1 MGLFGIVNLIL
12 YICNME
18 EIWKEIEGYPNYQVS
33 NMGRVKRL
41 STGYYRRTEKILKPQ
56 LQNNGYLH
64 IILSQKDKTKCILVH
79 RLVAQAFMPNPNNLP
94 QVNHKDENKQNN
106 MVWVNY
112 DGSIDY
118 DKSNL
123 EWCDR
128 KYNINYGNG
137 ISKRVKTNKENGTY
151 KKIGE
156 INYKNFSKSILQ
168 FSKDNSFIRKWDCIM
183 DVQRELGYDNKQ
195 ICSCLKNR
203 QKTAKGFKWVYADDY
218 ERIPFKVFKLE
229 LYRKKTA

>member
-1 MGLFGIVNLIL
+1 
-12 YICNME
+12 ME

-64 IILSQKDKTKCILVH
+64 IKLSQKDKTKCILVH
-79 RLVAQAFMPNPNNLP
+79 RLVAQVFIPNPNNLP
-94 QVNHKDENKQNN
+94 QVNHINE
-106 MVWVNY
+106 
-112 DGSIDY
+112 
-118 DKSNL
+118 DKTDNRVENL

-168 FSKDNSFIRKWDCIM
+168 FSKDNSFIRRWDCIM
-183 DVQRELGYDNKQ
+183 DVQRELGYDNRQ

-218 ERIPFKVFKLE
+218 ERIPFKVFDLE

>member
-1 MGLFGIVNLIL
+1 
-12 YICNME
+12 ME
-18 EIWKEIEGYPNYQVS
+18 EIWKNIKGYPNYQVS

-64 IILSQKDKTKCILVH
+64 IKLSQKDKTKCILVH
-79 RLVAQAFMPNPNNLP
+79 RLVAQVFIPNPNNLP
-94 QVNHKDENKQNN
+94 QVNHINE
-106 MVWVNY
+106 
-112 DGSIDY
+112 
-118 DKSNL
+118 DKTDNRVENL
-123 EWCDR
+123 EWCTQ

-156 INYKNFSKSILQ
+156 NNSKIRSKSILQ

>member
-1 MGLFGIVNLIL
+1 
-12 YICNME
+12 ME
-18 EIWKEIEGYPNYQVS
+18 EIWKEIKGYPNYQVS
-33 NMGRVKRL
+33 NMGRIKRL

-64 IILSQKDKTKCILVH
+64 IQLSQKNKTKCILVH
-79 RLVAQAFMPNPNNLP
+79 RLIAQVFIPNPNNLP
-94 QVNHKDENKQNN
+94 QVNHINE
-106 MVWVNY
+106 
-112 DGSIDY
+112 
-118 DKSNL
+118 DKTDNRVENL

-156 INYKNFSKSILQ
+156 INSKIRSKSILQ
-168 FSKDNSFIRKWDCIM
+168 FSKDNSFIRKWDSATQ
-183 DVQRELGYDNKQ
+183 VERELGYDRKQ
-195 ICSCLKNR
+195 VCSCLKNR

-218 ERIPFKVFKLE
+218 ERIPFKVFDLE
-229 LYRKKTA
+229 MYRKRVV

>member
-1 MGLFGIVNLIL
+1 
-12 YICNME
+12 ME
-18 EIWKEIEGYPNYQVS
+18 EIWKTIEDYPNYMVS

-41 STGYYRRTEKILKPQ
+41 STGYYRRTEKILNPQ
-56 LQNNGYLH
+56 IQSNGYLH
-64 IILSQKDKTKCILVH
+64 INLSQKGKTKCFLVH
-79 RLVAQAFMPNPNNLP
+79 RLIAQVFIPNPNNLP
-94 QVNHKDENKQNN
+94 QVNHINENKTDNR
-106 MVWVNY
+106 VE
-112 DGSIDY
+112 
-118 DKSNL
+118 NL

-156 INYKNFSKSILQ
+156 INSKIRSKSILQ
-168 FSKDNSFIRKWDCIM
+168 FSKDNSFIRKWDSII
-183 DVQRELGYDNKQ
+183 DVQRELGYDNRQ

-218 ERIPFKVFKLE
+218 ERIPFKVFDLE
-229 LYRKKTA
+229 LYRKRVS

>member
-1 MGLFGIVNLIL
+1 
-12 YICNME
+12 ME
-18 EIWKEIEGYPNYQVS
+18 EIWKNIEEYPNYQVS

-64 IILSQKDKTKCILVH
+64 IKLSQKDKTKCILVH
-79 RLVAQAFMPNPNNLP
+79 RLVAQVFIPNPNNLP
-94 QVNHKDENKQNN
+94 QVNHINE
-106 MVWVNY
+106 
-112 DGSIDY
+112 
-118 DKSNL
+118 DKTDNRVENL
-123 EWCDR
+123 EWCTQ

-156 INYKNFSKSILQ
+156 INSKIRSKSILQ

-195 ICSCLKNR
+195 ISSCLKNR

>member
-1 MGLFGIVNLIL
+1 
-12 YICNME
+12 ME
-18 EIWKEIEGYPNYQVS
+18 EIWKNIEGYPNYQVS

-64 IILSQKDKTKCILVH
+64 IKLSQKDKTKCILVH
-79 RLVAQAFMPNPNNLP
+79 RLIAQVFIPNPNNLP
-94 QVNHKDENKQNN
+94 QVNHINE
-106 MVWVNY
+106 
-112 DGSIDY
+112 
-118 DKSNL
+118 DKTDNRVENL

-168 FSKDNSFIRKWDCIM
+168 FSKDNSFIRRWDCIM

-218 ERIPFKVFKLE
+218 ERIPFKVFDLE

>member
-1 MGLFGIVNLIL
+1 
-12 YICNME
+12 ME

-64 IILSQKDKTKCILVH
+64 IKLSQKDKTKCILVH
-79 RLVAQAFMPNPNNLP
+79 RLIAQVFIPNPNNLP
-94 QVNHKDENKQNN
+94 QVNHINE
-106 MVWVNY
+106 
-112 DGSIDY
+112 
-118 DKSNL
+118 DKTDNRVENL
-123 EWCDR
+123 EWCTQ

-156 INYKNFSKSILQ
+156 INSKIRSKSILQ

-183 DVQRELGYDNKQ
+183 DIQRELGYDNKQ

-218 ERIPFKVFKLE
+218 ERIPFKVFDLE

>member
-1 MGLFGIVNLIL
+1 
-12 YICNME
+12 ME
-18 EIWKEIEGYPNYQVS
+18 EIWKEIKGYPNYQVS
-33 NMGRVKRL
+33 NMGRIKRL

-64 IILSQKDKTKCILVH
+64 IKLSQKDKTKCILVH
-79 RLVAQAFMPNPNNLP
+79 RLVAQVFIPNPNNLP
-94 QVNHKDENKQNN
+94 QVNHINE
-106 MVWVNY
+106 
-112 DGSIDY
+112 
-118 DKSNL
+118 DKTDNRVENL

-168 FSKDNSFIRKWDCIM
+168 FSKDNSFIRRWDCIM
-183 DVQRELGYDNKQ
+183 DVQRELGYDNRQ

-218 ERIPFKVFKLE
+218 ERIPFKVFDLE
-229 LYRKKTA
+229 MYRKKTA

>member
-1 MGLFGIVNLIL
+1 
-12 YICNME
+12 ME
-18 EIWKEIEGYPNYQVS
+18 EIWKNIEGYPNYQVS

-64 IILSQKDKTKCILVH
+64 IKLSQKDKTKCILVH
-79 RLVAQAFMPNPNNLP
+79 RLVAQVFIPNPNNLP
-94 QVNHKDENKQNN
+94 QVNHINE
-106 MVWVNY
+106 
-112 DGSIDY
+112 
-118 DKSNL
+118 DKTDNRVENL
-123 EWCDR
+123 EWCTQ

-156 INYKNFSKSILQ
+156 INSKIRSKSILQ

-183 DVQRELGYDNKQ
+183 DIQRELGYDNKQ

>member
-1 MGLFGIVNLIL
+1 
-12 YICNME
+12 ME

-33 NMGRVKRL
+33 NMGRIKRL

-64 IILSQKDKTKCILVH
+64 IKLSQKDKTKCILVH
-79 RLVAQAFMPNPNNLP
+79 RLVAQVFIPNPNNLA
-94 QVNHKDENKQNN
+94 QVNHINE
-106 MVWVNY
+106 
-112 DGSIDY
+112 
-118 DKSNL
+118 DKTDNRVENL

-168 FSKDNSFIRKWDCIM
+168 FSKDNSFIRRWDCIM
-183 DVQRELGYDNKQ
+183 DVQRELGYDNRQ

-203 QKTAKGFKWVYADDY
+203 QKTAKGFKWVYADEY

-229 LYRKKTA
+229 LYRKRVV

>member
-1 MGLFGIVNLIL
+1 
-12 YICNME
+12 ME
-18 EIWKEIEGYPNYQVS
+18 EIWKNIEGYPNYQVS

-64 IILSQKDKTKCILVH
+64 IKLSQKDKTKCILVH
-79 RLVAQAFMPNPNNLP
+79 RLVAQVFIPNPNNLP
-94 QVNHKDENKQNN
+94 QVNHINE
-106 MVWVNY
+106 
-112 DGSIDY
+112 
-118 DKSNL
+118 DKTDNRVENL
-123 EWCDR
+123 EWCTQ

-156 INYKNFSKSILQ
+156 INSKIRSKSILQ

-218 ERIPFKVFKLE
+218 ERIPFKVFDLE
-229 LYRKKTA
+229 MYRKRVV

>member
-1 MGLFGIVNLIL
+1 
-12 YICNME
+12 ME
-18 EIWKEIEGYPNYQVS
+18 EIWKNIEEYPNYQVS

-64 IILSQKDKTKCILVH
+64 IKLSQKDKTKCILVH
-79 RLVAQAFMPNPNNLP
+79 RLVAQVFIPNPNNLP
-94 QVNHKDENKQNN
+94 QVNHINE
-106 MVWVNY
+106 
-112 DGSIDY
+112 
-118 DKSNL
+118 DKTDNRVENL
-123 EWCDR
+123 EWCTQ

-156 INYKNFSKSILQ
+156 INSKIRSKSILQ

-203 QKTAKGFKWVYADDY
+203 QKTAKGFKWVYADEY

>member
-1 MGLFGIVNLIL
+1 
-12 YICNME
+12 ME
-18 EIWKEIEGYPNYQVS
+18 EIWKNIEGYPNYQVS

-64 IILSQKDKTKCILVH
+64 IKLSQKDKTKCILVH
-79 RLVAQAFMPNPNNLP
+79 RLVAQIFIPNHNNLP
-94 QVNHKDENKQNN
+94 QVNHINE
-106 MVWVNY
+106 
-112 DGSIDY
+112 
-118 DKSNL
+118 DKTDNRVENL

-156 INYKNFSKSILQ
+156 INSKIRSKSILQ

-183 DVQRELGYDNKQ
+183 DVQRELGYDSKQ

-203 QKTAKGFKWVYADDY
+203 QKTAKGFKWVYADEY
-218 ERIPFKVFKLE
+218 ERIPFKVFDLE
-229 LYRKKTA
+229 MYRKRVV

>member
-1 MGLFGIVNLIL
+1 
-12 YICNME
+12 ME
-18 EIWKEIEGYPNYQVS
+18 EIWKNIEGYPNYQVS

-64 IILSQKDKTKCILVH
+64 IKLSQKDKTKCILVH
-79 RLVAQAFMPNPNNLP
+79 RLIAQVFIPNPNNLP
-94 QVNHKDENKQNN
+94 QVNHINE
-106 MVWVNY
+106 
-112 DGSIDY
+112 
-118 DKSNL
+118 DKTDNRVENL

-156 INYKNFSKSILQ
+156 INSKIRSKSILQ
-168 FSKDNSFIRKWDCIM
+168 FSKDNSFIRKWDSII
-183 DVQRELGYDNKQ
+183 DVQRELGYDNRQ

-203 QKTAKGFKWVYADDY
+203 QKTAKGFKWVYTDDY
-218 ERIPFKVFKLE
+218 ERIPFKVFDLE

>member
-1 MGLFGIVNLIL
+1 
-12 YICNME
+12 ME
-18 EIWKEIEGYPNYQVS
+18 EIWKTIEDYPNYMVS

-64 IILSQKDKTKCILVH
+64 IKLSQKDKTKCILVH
-79 RLVAQAFMPNPNNLP
+79 RLIAQVFIPNPNNLP
-94 QVNHKDENKQNN
+94 QVNHINE
-106 MVWVNY
+106 
-112 DGSIDY
+112 
-118 DKSNL
+118 DKTDNRVENL

-151 KKIGE
+151 KKVGE
-156 INYKNFSKSILQ
+156 INSKIRSKSILQ
-168 FSKDNSFIRKWDCIM
+168 FSKDNSFIRKWDSII
-183 DVQRELGYDNKQ
+183 DVQRELGYDNRQ

-229 LYRKKTA
+229 LYRKKTAV

>member
-1 MGLFGIVNLIL
+1 
-12 YICNME
+12 ME

-64 IILSQKDKTKCILVH
+64 IKLSQKDKTKCILVH
-79 RLVAQAFMPNPNNLP
+79 RLVAQVFIPNPNNLP
-94 QVNHKDENKQNN
+94 QVNHINE
-106 MVWVNY
+106 
-112 DGSIDY
+112 
-118 DKSNL
+118 DKTDNRVENL

-168 FSKDNSFIRKWDCIM
+168 FSKDNSFIRRWDCIM

>member
-1 MGLFGIVNLIL
+1 
-12 YICNME
+12 ME
-18 EIWKEIEGYPNYQVS
+18 EIWKNIEGYPNYQVS

-64 IILSQKDKTKCILVH
+64 IKLSQKDKTKCILVH
-79 RLVAQAFMPNPNNLP
+79 RLIAQVFIPNPNNLP
-94 QVNHKDENKQNN
+94 QVNHINE
-106 MVWVNY
+106 
-112 DGSIDY
+112 
-118 DKSNL
+118 DKTDNRVENL

-168 FSKDNSFIRKWDCIM
+168 FSKDNSFIRRWDCIM

>member
-1 MGLFGIVNLIL
+1 
-12 YICNME
+12 ME
-18 EIWKEIEGYPNYQVS
+18 EIWKEIKGYPNYQVS

-64 IILSQKDKTKCILVH
+64 IKLSQKDKTKCILVH
-79 RLVAQAFMPNPNNLP
+79 RLVAQVFIPNPNNLP
-94 QVNHKDENKQNN
+94 QVNHINE
-106 MVWVNY
+106 
-112 DGSIDY
+112 
-118 DKSNL
+118 DKTDNRVENL

-156 INYKNFSKSILQ
+156 INSKIRSKSILQ

-183 DVQRELGYDNKQ
+183 DVQRELGYSNKQ

>member
-1 MGLFGIVNLIL
+1 MK
-12 YICNME
+12 

-33 NMGRVKRL
+33 NMGRIKRL

-64 IILSQKDKTKCILVH
+64 IKLSQKDKTKCILVH
-79 RLVAQAFMPNPNNLP
+79 RLVAQVFIPNPNNLP
-94 QVNHKDENKQNN
+94 QVNHINE
-106 MVWVNY
+106 
-112 DGSIDY
+112 
-118 DKSNL
+118 DKTDNRVENL
-123 EWCDR
+123 EWCTQ

-156 INYKNFSKSILQ
+156 INSKIRSKSILQ

-183 DVQRELGYDNKQ
+183 DVQKELGYDNRQ

-218 ERIPFKVFKLE
+218 ERIPFKVFDLE
-229 LYRKKTA
+229 MYRKKTA

>member
-1 MGLFGIVNLIL
+1 
-12 YICNME
+12 ME
-18 EIWKEIEGYPNYQVS
+18 EIWKNIEEYPDYMVS
-33 NMGRVKRL
+33 NMGRIKRL

-64 IILSQKDKTKCILVH
+64 IKLSQKDKTKCILVH
-79 RLVAQAFMPNPNNLP
+79 RLVAQVFIPNPNNLP
-94 QVNHKDENKQNN
+94 QVNHINE
-106 MVWVNY
+106 
-112 DGSIDY
+112 
-118 DKSNL
+118 DKTDNRVENL
-123 EWCDR
+123 EWCTQ

-151 KKIGE
+151 KKIGK
-156 INYKNFSKSILQ
+156 INSKIHSKSILQ

-218 ERIPFKVFKLE
+218 ERIPFKVFDLE
-229 LYRKKTA
+229 MYRKRVV

>member
-1 MGLFGIVNLIL
+1 
-12 YICNME
+12 ME
-18 EIWKEIEGYPNYQVS
+18 EIWKNIKGYPNYQVS

-64 IILSQKDKTKCILVH
+64 IKLSQKDKTKCILVH
-79 RLVAQAFMPNPNNLP
+79 RLVAQVFIPNPNNLP
-94 QVNHKDENKQNN
+94 QVNHINE
-106 MVWVNY
+106 
-112 DGSIDY
+112 
-118 DKSNL
+118 DKTDNRVENL

-156 INYKNFSKSILQ
+156 INSKIHSKSILQ
-168 FSKDNSFIRKWDCIM
+168 FSKDNSFVRKWDCIM

>member
-1 MGLFGIVNLIL
+1 
-12 YICNME
+12 ME
-18 EIWKEIEGYPNYQVS
+18 EIWKNIKGYPNYQVS
-33 NMGRVKRL
+33 NMGRIKRL

-64 IILSQKDKTKCILVH
+64 IKLSQKDKTKCILVH
-79 RLVAQAFMPNPNNLP
+79 RLVAQVFIPNPNNLP
-94 QVNHKDENKQNN
+94 QVNHINE
-106 MVWVNY
+106 
-112 DGSIDY
+112 
-118 DKSNL
+118 DKTDNRVENL
-123 EWCDR
+123 EWCTQ

-156 INYKNFSKSILQ
+156 INSKIRSKSILQ
-168 FSKDNSFIRKWDCIM
+168 FSKDNSFIRRWDCIM

>member
-1 MGLFGIVNLIL
+1 
-12 YICNME
+12 ME
-18 EIWKEIEGYPNYQVS
+18 EIWKEIKGYPNYQVS

-64 IILSQKDKTKCILVH
+64 IKLSQKDKTKCILVH
-79 RLVAQAFMPNPNNLP
+79 RLVAQVFIPNPNNLP
-94 QVNHKDENKQNN
+94 QVNHINE
-106 MVWVNY
+106 
-112 DGSIDY
+112 
-118 DKSNL
+118 DKTDNRVENL
-123 EWCDR
+123 EWCTQ

-156 INYKNFSKSILQ
+156 INSKIRSKSILQ

-218 ERIPFKVFKLE
+218 ERIPFKIFKLE

>member
-1 MGLFGIVNLIL
+1 
-12 YICNME
+12 ME
-18 EIWKEIEGYPNYQVS
+18 EIWKNIEGYPNYQVS
-33 NMGRVKRL
+33 NMGRIKRL

-64 IILSQKDKTKCILVH
+64 IKLSQKDKTKCILVH
-79 RLVAQAFMPNPNNLP
+79 RLVAQVFIPNPNNKP
-94 QVNHKDENKQNN
+94 QENHINEDKTNN
-106 MVWVNY
+106 RVE
-112 DGSIDY
+112 
-118 DKSNL
+118 NL

-156 INYKNFSKSILQ
+156 INSKIRSKSILQ
-168 FSKDNSFIRKWDCIM
+168 FSKDNSFIRRWDCIM

-229 LYRKKTA
+229 LYRKRVV

>member
-1 MGLFGIVNLIL
+1 
-12 YICNME
+12 ME

-33 NMGRVKRL
+33 NMGRIKRL
-41 STGYYRRTEKILKPQ
+41 STGYYRQTEKILKPQ
-56 LQNNGYLH
+56 SQNNGYLH
-64 IILSQKDKTKCILVH
+64 IKLSQKDKTKCILVH
-79 RLVAQAFMPNPNNLP
+79 RLVAQVFIPNPNNLS
-94 QVNHKDENKQNN
+94 QVNHINE
-106 MVWVNY
+106 
-112 DGSIDY
+112 
-118 DKSNL
+118 DKTDNRVENL

-168 FSKDNSFIRKWDCIM
+168 FSKDNSFIRRWDCIM

-203 QKTAKGFKWVYADDY
+203 QKTAKGFKWAYADDY
-218 ERIPFKVFKLE
+218 ERIPFKVFDLE
-229 LYRKKTA
+229 MYRKKTA

>member
-1 MGLFGIVNLIL
+1 
-12 YICNME
+12 ME
-18 EIWKEIEGYPNYQVS
+18 EIWKNIEGYPNYQVS

-41 STGYYRRTEKILKPQ
+41 STGYYRRTEKILRPQ

-64 IILSQKDKTKCILVH
+64 IKLSQKDKTKCILVH
-79 RLVAQAFMPNPNNLP
+79 RLIAQVFIPNPNNLP
-94 QVNHKDENKQNN
+94 QVNHINE
-106 MVWVNY
+106 
-112 DGSIDY
+112 
-118 DKSNL
+118 DKTDNRVENL

-156 INYKNFSKSILQ
+156 INSKMRSKSILQ
-168 FSKDNSFIRKWDCIM
+168 FSKDNSFIRKWDSATQ
-183 DVQRELGYDNKQ
+183 VERELGYNSKQ

-218 ERIPFKVFKLE
+218 ERIPFKVFDLE

>member
-1 MGLFGIVNLIL
+1 
-12 YICNME
+12 ME
-18 EIWKEIEGYPNYQVS
+18 EIWKNIKGYPNYQVS

-64 IILSQKDKTKCILVH
+64 IKLSQKDKTKCILVH
-79 RLVAQAFMPNPNNLP
+79 RLVAQVFIPNPNNLP
-94 QVNHKDENKQNN
+94 QVNHINE
-106 MVWVNY
+106 
-112 DGSIDY
+112 
-118 DKSNL
+118 DKTDNRVENL
-123 EWCDR
+123 EWCTQ

-156 INYKNFSKSILQ
+156 YNSKIRSKSILQ

>member
-1 MGLFGIVNLIL
+1 
-12 YICNME
+12 ME
-18 EIWKEIEGYPNYQVS
+18 EIWKNIEGYPNYQVS
-33 NMGRVKRL
+33 NMGRIKRL

-64 IILSQKDKTKCILVH
+64 IKLSQKDKTKCILVH
-79 RLVAQAFMPNPNNLP
+79 RLVAQVFIPNPNNLP
-94 QVNHKDENKQNN
+94 QVNHINEDKKDNRVE
-106 MVWVNY
+106 
-112 DGSIDY
+112 
-118 DKSNL
+118 NL
-123 EWCDR
+123 EWCTQ

-156 INYKNFSKSILQ
+156 INSKIRSKSILQ
-168 FSKDNSFIRKWDCIM
+168 FSKDNSFIRRWDCIM

>member
-1 MGLFGIVNLIL
+1 MSENI
-12 YICNME
+12 
-18 EIWKEIEGYPNYQVS
+18 EIWKNIEGYPNYQVS

-64 IILSQKDKTKCILVH
+64 IKLSQKDKTKCILVH
-79 RLVAQAFMPNPNNLP
+79 RLVAQVFIPNPNNLP
-94 QVNHKDENKQNN
+94 QVNHINENKTDNR
-106 MVWVNY
+106 VE
-112 DGSIDY
+112 
-118 DKSNL
+118 NL
-123 EWCDR
+123 EWCTQ

-151 KKIGE
+151 KKVGKG
-156 INYKNFSKSILQ
+156 NTKSILQ
-168 FSKDNSFIRKWDCIM
+168 FSKDNSFIRKWDSII
-183 DVQRELGYDNKQ
+183 DVQRELGYDNRQ

-218 ERIPFKVFKLE
+218 ERIPFKVFDLE

>member
-1 MGLFGIVNLIL
+1 
-12 YICNME
+12 ME
-18 EIWKEIEGYPNYQVS
+18 EIWKNIEGYPNYQVS
-33 NMGRVKRL
+33 NMGRIKRL

-64 IILSQKDKTKCILVH
+64 IKLSQKDKTKCILVH
-79 RLVAQAFMPNPNNLP
+79 RLVAQVFIPNPNNLP
-94 QVNHKDENKQNN
+94 QVNHINE
-106 MVWVNY
+106 
-112 DGSIDY
+112 
-118 DKSNL
+118 DKTDNRVENL

-156 INYKNFSKSILQ
+156 INSKIHSKSILQ

-183 DVQRELGYDNKQ
+183 DVQRELGYDNRQ

>member
-1 MGLFGIVNLIL
+1 
-12 YICNME
+12 ME
-18 EIWKEIEGYPNYQVS
+18 EIWKNIEGYPNYQVS
-33 NMGRVKRL
+33 NMGRIKRL

-64 IILSQKDKTKCILVH
+64 IKLSQKDKTKCILVH
-79 RLVAQAFMPNPNNLP
+79 RLVAQVFIPNPNNLP
-94 QVNHKDENKQNN
+94 QVNHINE
-106 MVWVNY
+106 
-112 DGSIDY
+112 
-118 DKSNL
+118 DKTDNRVENL
-123 EWCDR
+123 EWCTQ

-156 INYKNFSKSILQ
+156 INSKIRSKSILQ
-168 FSKDNSFIRKWDCIM
+168 FSKDNSFIRRWDCIM

-203 QKTAKGFKWVYADDY
+203 QKTAKGVKWVYADDY

>member
-1 MGLFGIVNLIL
+1 
-12 YICNME
+12 ME
-18 EIWKEIEGYPNYQVS
+18 EIWKEIKGYPNYQVS

-64 IILSQKDKTKCILVH
+64 IKLSQKDKTKCILVH
-79 RLVAQAFMPNPNNLP
+79 RLVAQVFIPNPNNLP
-94 QVNHKDENKQNN
+94 QVNHINE
-106 MVWVNY
+106 
-112 DGSIDY
+112 
-118 DKSNL
+118 DKTDNRVENL
-123 EWCDR
+123 EWCTQ

-156 INYKNFSKSILQ
+156 INSKIRSKSILQ
-168 FSKDNSFIRKWDCIM
+168 FSRDNSFIRKWDCIM

-218 ERIPFKVFKLE
+218 ERIPFKIFKLE